1 MLPNELQL
9 MCKYALEDLEGAQF
23 AKTAAALREILA
35 QFDTEQAASAEVPRE
50 HEARASRLS
59 EAYIAR

>member
-1 MLPNELQL
+1 MLSNELQL

-35 QFDTEQAASAEVPRE
+35 QFETEPDASTEVPTD
-50 HEARASRLS
+50 HESRVPQPSRADPAR
-59 EAYIAR
+59 